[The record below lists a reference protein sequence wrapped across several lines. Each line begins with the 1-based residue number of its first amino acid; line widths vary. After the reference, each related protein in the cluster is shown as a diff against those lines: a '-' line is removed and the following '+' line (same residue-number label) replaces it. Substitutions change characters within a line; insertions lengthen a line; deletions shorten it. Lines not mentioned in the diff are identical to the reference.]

1 MAEASIE
8 KTQILQ
14 KYLELDQ
21 RGRIIAEYVWIDGTG
36 NLRSKGRTLKKRIT
50 SIDQLP
56 EWNFDGSST
65 NQA

>member
-36 NLRSKGRTLKKRIT
+36 NLRSKGGTSTVLLPTKRQATTLT
-50 SIDQLP
+50 SI
-56 EWNFDGSST
+56 
-65 NQA
+65 